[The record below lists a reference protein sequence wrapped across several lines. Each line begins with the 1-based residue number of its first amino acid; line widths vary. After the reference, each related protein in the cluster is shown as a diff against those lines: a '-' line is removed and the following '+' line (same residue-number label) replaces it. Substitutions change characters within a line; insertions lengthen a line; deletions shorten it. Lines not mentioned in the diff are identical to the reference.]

1 MDFFEFLN
9 TAVTPYHTV
18 ECLKSHFQ
26 ANSFANLGENVELGK
41 AYFVT
46 RGASLIAFRTP
57 RKWDASSR
65 FRIALAHTD
74 FPTLKISPNPDSF
87 SAGVNTLHTEVY
99 GSPLYT
105 SWLDRDLGYAGM
117 LAYVDNA
124 DGASLKT
131 KLFRG
136 KKLFRIPQLAVHL
149 NRNVNQDG
157 LKVNPQVDFNALWS
171 GVQGNEKNLFVKALE
186 KELPA
191 GARLVDF
198 DVQLFDAQAANNG
211 GFNDE
216 WVYSGRLDN
225 LSSCHAIAE
234 AVASA
239 ESNETDC
246 LVACFFNNEEVGS
259 TTREGAAGN
268 FLQCVL
274 NCIWTSVILEGQS
287 PDRIHETQFAQE
299 NLLPRRLPLSSLLS
313 VQDMSARSCQQENL
327 LPRRSPL
334 SSFVYSELTS
344 VLSSSIALSIDMA
357 HAEHPNHT
365 EKHEPNHAPLLG
377 KGIVLKT
384 NAQKR
389 YASDL
394 MSSAKLR
401 LLCEQAGI
409 PLQVFITRNDMPC
422 GSTVGPTV
430 SANLGIPTVDI
441 GEPMLSMHSIREMMA
456 ASDHTDMIKLVK
468 TLYQP

>member
-1 MDFFEFLN
+1 
-9 TAVTPYHTV
+9 V
-18 ECLKSHFQ
+18 ECLKSHFE
-26 ANSFANLGENVELGK
+26 ANSFTNFGENVELGK

-46 RGASLIAFRTP
+46 RGASLVAFRMP
-57 RKWDASSR
+57 QKWDASSR

-117 LAYVDNA
+117 IAYVDDA

-157 LKVNPQVDFNALWS
+157 LKLNPQIDFNALWC
-171 GVQGNEKNLFVKALE
+171 GVSKNHSEDGKSLFVTALE

-216 WVYSGRLDN
+216 WIYSGRLDN

-234 AVASA
+234 AMVSA

-268 FLQCVL
+268 FLK
-274 NCIWTSVILEGQS
+274 
-287 PDRIHETQFAQE
+287 
-299 NLLPRRLPLSSLLS
+299 
-313 VQDMSARSCQQENL
+313 
-327 LPRRSPL
+327 
-334 SSFVYSELTS
+334 S
-344 VLSSSIALSIDMA
+344 VLDEIFARIPHSSKRACERPHTSYLAESIALSIDMA

-389 YASDL
+389 YASDM

-456 ASDHTDMIKLVK
+456 SNDHADMIKLLK
-468 TLYQP
+468 TFYR